1 MFDLRYPQ
9 FRRPMAFM
17 PLGDDGVAIIDSEK
31 GNIID
36 VRYRFSTIY
45 YYTVYQKLGK
55 QRLRDRL
62 K

>member
-1 MFDLRYPQ
+1 
-9 FRRPMAFM
+9 MAFM

-45 YYTVYQKLGK
+45 YYTVYQKLGN